1 MLRRREFR
9 PKMRRKGGSIG
20 NGAEYRVRIGMTRGT
35 ASREERTTFSGAF
48 GKNLDLL
55 TREMEVA
62 TLRRNVI
69 ANNIA
74 NANTPNF
81 KRSDVNFESQLK
93 RALDSEKAVSPFKEF
108 LTDPRH
114 IPFNRPIDWKTV
126 QPRRVLD
133 YLTEAKNNGNNVDIE
148 QEGMDSLNNQL
159 IYTTLAQVV
168 SSEFQRVN
176 IVLR

>member
-1 MLRRREFR
+1 M
-9 PKMRRKGGSIG
+9 M
-20 NGAEYRVRIGMTRGT
+20 
-35 ASREERTTFSGAF
+35 FSGAF
-48 GKNLDLL
+48 GKNLELL
-55 TREMEVA
+55 TREMSVQ

-69 ANNIA
+69 ANNVA

-81 KRSDVNFESQLK
+81 KRTDVNFESQLK
-93 RALDSEKAVSPFKEF
+93 RALDSEKGSAPFAEY
-108 LTDPRH
+108 LTNPRH
-114 IPFNRPIDWKTV
+114 IAFNKPMDWRQV

-159 IYTTLAQVV
+159 MYTTLAQVI

-176 IVLR
+176 IVLK

>member
-1 MLRRREFR
+1 M
-9 PKMRRKGGSIG
+9 
-20 NGAEYRVRIGMTRGT
+20 
-35 ASREERTTFSGAF
+35 TFSGAF
-48 GKNLDLL
+48 GRNLELL
-55 TREMEVA
+55 TREMNVA

-93 RALDSEKAVSPFKEF
+93 RALDSEKVVSPFKEF

-114 IPFNRPIDWKTV
+114 IPFNRPIDWRTV
-126 QPRRVLD
+126 QPRRILD

-176 IVLR
+176 IVLK

>member
-1 MLRRREFR
+1 M
-9 PKMRRKGGSIG
+9 
-20 NGAEYRVRIGMTRGT
+20 
-35 ASREERTTFSGAF
+35 TFSGAF
-48 GKNLDLL
+48 GRNLEIL
-55 TREMEVA
+55 TREMEVS

-74 NANTPNF
+74 NAGTPNF

-93 RALDSEKAVSPFKEF
+93 RALDSEKRVSDFPQFI
-108 LTDPRH
+108 TDPKH
-114 IPFNRPIDWKTV
+114 IAFDKPMDWRQV
-126 QPRRVLD
+126 RPRRVLD

-159 IYTTLAQVV
+159 LYTTLAQVI

-176 IVLR
+176 LVLR